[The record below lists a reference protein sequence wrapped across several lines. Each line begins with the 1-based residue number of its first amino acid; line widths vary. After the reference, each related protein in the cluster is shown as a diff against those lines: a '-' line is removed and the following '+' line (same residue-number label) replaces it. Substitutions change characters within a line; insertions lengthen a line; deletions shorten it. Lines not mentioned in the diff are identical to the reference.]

1 MMFSLKWK
9 PYEVI
14 SFYICVYLHHPVF
27 LPKNLGNR
35 EGHLLTCCA
44 PIHSCLQGEPKL
56 YPTDH
61 PNLHRLKGF
70 PQVSQKSG
78 FSMDLEEL
86 EFLSASQRPPWENNN
101 SSTGR
106 DGWEGSPIPS
116 SSQLP
121 HHPGLL
127 PSAHSIRPPA
137 ASLWAEEWLFTT
149 ETALFLSWAYLG
161 LILLLLSGPHPTAP
175 PL

>member
-1 MMFSLKWK
+1 MEATWG
-9 PYEVI
+9 
-14 SFYICVYLHHPVF
+14 
-27 LPKNLGNR
+27 NL
-35 EGHLLTCCA
+35 LLYMCIFT
-44 PIHSCLQGEPKL
+44 PSCLPSKESGKQGRTPPHMLCSHSLLSPGRTKTL
-56 YPTDH
+56 SHWP
-61 PNLHRLKGF
+61 PQPPPAKGF
-70 PQVSQKSG
+70 SQVSQKSG

-101 SSTGR
+101 NSTGS
-106 DGWEGSPIPS
+106 DSWEGSPIPS

-127 PSAHSIRPPA
+127 PSAHNIRPTA

-149 ETALFLSWAYLG
+149 EAALFLSWAYLG